1 MSFHSFFNRLQSQ
14 RKVRQAIRGHAGRQ
28 PRFEALEDRCLLSL
42 TAATSYPAGT
52 APQAIVAA
60 DFNNDGRLDLAV
72 ANSSSNS
79 VSVLLGN
86 GNGTFQQAQT
96 SAAGDNP
103 VSLAVGDFNSDGTL
117 DLAAA
122 DGGGRGV
129 NVMFGNRDGTFRAPM
144 HIPAGWTENGQRGP
158 GSLATGDFNGDG
170 RMDLVVTSNYGHDYY
185 SYPQGRA
192 DVLLAVGD
200 GSFRAPRTYWAY
212 NRALGAAVVTDFNG
226 DGFQDLVTE
235 MPDYSAV
242 IVLLGDGQG
251 NVGNYEWAGPV
262 AAISSNPSAAAD
274 LNGDGDIDLVSAP
287 GAHEGYGSVGVMLG
301 DGYDG
306 CLSQYPNYY
315 GVGGTPD
322 AAILGDFDR
331 DGRLDIAAAVSA
343 NNNVSVV
350 RGLGDGTFE
359 PAENFAVG
367 SGGTA
372 ATNGDIN
379 ADGRVDAADYVVWRK
394 NGGTPNQYNDWRAN
408 FGRSAGAVQ
417 DPRPVDLA
425 MGDFNGDGWLDIATA
440 NRNGNSVSVLF
451 NDQSW
456 PVLPPGITLSGATA
470 TEGHSGTVNAAF
482 TLTLSKPAT
491 LDATVHV
498 STADI
503 TAIAGSDYVAASGI
517 VTIPAGQT
525 SKTFTVAIIGD
536 RVAEE
541 NEYFYVNLSSPTNAI
556 IVGGQAYGIILDDEP
571 RISMGGVTVT
581 EGNTGTIN
589 AMFTVNL
596 SATSPVD
603 VTVDYSTADGSA
615 VAGSDYTSK
624 SGDVTIP
631 AGQTSATFAVPVLGD
646 RDFEPTEYFSVTLS
660 NATNAV
666 IANAQAFGAIVDDEP
681 RISINDVIRV
691 EGRQNKTTLFTFTV
705 TLSAAYD
712 QAVTMSYRTVDG
724 TATTSDNDYVA
735 KTGTLTFAPGETM
748 KTITI
753 EVKGDSKNELNET
766 FYVDLFDGSSNS
778 LFTKFRGIGTIW
790 NDD

>member
-1 MSFHSFFNRLQSQ
+1 MFLDSILNRLQLRRTRRRAKHVQ
-14 RKVRQAIRGHAGRQ
+14 AGRR

-60 DFNNDGRLDLAV
+60 DFNNDGRLDLVV
-72 ANSSSNS
+72 ANSSTNS

-86 GNGTFQQAQT
+86 GNGTFQQAQS

-129 NVMFGNRDGTFRAPM
+129 NVMFGNRDGTFRAPT
-144 HIPAGWTENGQRGP
+144 HIPAGFTENGQRGP

-185 SYPQGRA
+185 SYPQGIA

-287 GAHEGYGSVGVMLG
+287 GAHEGYESVGVMLG
-301 DGYDG
+301 DGHDG
-306 CLSQYPNYY
+306 CLSQYPSYY

-331 DGRLDIAAAVSA
+331 DGKLDIAAAVSA
-343 NNNVSVV
+343 NNDVSIV
-350 RGLGDGTFE
+350 RGLGDGKFST
-359 PAENFAVG
+359 AEHFAVG
-367 SGGTA
+367 AGTNA
-372 ATNGDIN
+372 VVTNGDFN

-394 NGGTPNQYNDWRAN
+394 NGGTRQEYDAWRAN
-408 FGRSAGAVQ
+408 FGQSASPGTA
-417 DPRPVDLA
+417 PRPVALA
-425 MGDFNGDGWLDIATA
+425 AGDFNGDGWLDIATA
-440 NRNGNSVSVLF
+440 NAKANSVSVLF
-451 NDQSW
+451 NDQLWS
-456 PVLPPGITLSGATA
+456 VVPPGISIGDAMV
-470 TEGHSGTVNAAF
+470 TEGNTGNVNVTF
-482 TLTLSKPAT
+482 TLTLSKA
-491 LDATVHV
+491 
-498 STADI
+498 
-503 TAIAGSDYVAASGI
+503 
-517 VTIPAGQT
+517 
-525 SKTFTVAIIGD
+525 
-536 RVAEE
+536 
-541 NEYFYVNLSSPTNAI
+541 TNA
-556 IVGGQAYGIILDDEP
+556 
-571 RISMGGVTVT
+571 
-581 EGNTGTIN
+581 
-589 AMFTVNL
+589 
-596 SATSPVD
+596 D
-603 VTVDYSTADGSA
+603 VTVHYATADSA
-615 VAGSDYTSK
+615 AMAGSDYTAA

-631 AGQTSATFAVPVLGD
+631 AGQLSRTFTVAVIGD
-646 RDFEPTEYFSVTLS
+646 RVAEPTETFIVNLS
-660 NATNAV
+660 APMNAT
-666 IANAQAFGAIVDDEP
+666 ISQGYGIGTILDDEP
-681 RISINDVIRV
+681 RISINDVTKL
-691 EGRQNKTTLFTFTV
+691 EGKGNKTTLFTFTV

-712 QAVTMSYRTVDG
+712 QPVTMSYQTVNG
-724 TATTSDNDYVA
+724 TATTADNDYIA
-735 KTGTLTFAPGETM
+735 KTGTLTFNPGETT

-753 EVKGDSKNELNET
+753 EVKADSKKEADEA
-766 FYVDLFDGSSNS
+766 FYVDLFDSSINS
-778 LFTKFRGIGTIW
+778 LFTKYRGLGTIL
-790 NDD
+790 NDDR